1 MDNNQFSHCE
11 RVLVNVRMATLDP
24 ALDAPY
30 GQLDNYVLGLCQGRI
45 AQLLPSQEVELS
57 SFGGEIIDGQGGWLT
72 PGLIDSHTHLVYG
85 GHRAREFEQ
94 RLLGKSY
101 EEIARAGGGILATVN
116 ATRGLSQEQL
126 VVEARPR
133 FEALLNEG
141 VTTVEIKSGY
151 GLTMVDELKILR
163 AAKALA
169 ADYPVRVSTTLL
181 AAHCVPPEFRAEP
194 DRYVEMICQE
204 LLPRVVEENL
214 ADAVDVFCEKIAFNL
229 QQSERIFVAARR
241 AGLGIKVH
249 AEQLSL
255 SGGAAL
261 AADFGAWSADHLECL
276 DEIGVLALQ
285 NAGTVATLLPGAFYF
300 LREIRKPPVE
310 LLRRHAVPMVLAT
323 DLNPGTS
330 PLASL
335 RLMLNMG
342 CTLFGLT
349 PEEALT
355 AVTCNAARAL
365 GQGDTLGTLSVGKQA
380 DLLLWDIDHPAQLAG
395 EFGSLRPRLKI
406 VRGEVV
412 HASRG

>member
-1 MDNNQFSHCE
+1 VHKNQISHCE
-11 RVLVNVRMATLDP
+11 RVLVNLRLATLDP
-24 ALDAPY
+24 ALAAPY
-30 GQLDNYVLGLCQGRI
+30 GLLDDHVLGICQGRI
-45 AQLLPSQEVELS
+45 ATLLPAREADLS
-57 SFGGEIIDGQGGWLT
+57 SFDGEIIDGHGGWLT

-94 RLLGKSY
+94 RLLGQSY

-133 FEALLNEG
+133 LEALLNEG

-163 AAKALA
+163 AARALA
-169 ADYPVRVSTTLL
+169 AEYPVRVSTTLL
-181 AAHCVPPEFRAEP
+181 AAHCVPPEFRADP

-204 LLPRVVEENL
+204 MLPQVVEENL
-214 ADAVDVFCEKIAFNL
+214 ADAVDVFCEKIAFSP
-229 QQSERIFVAARR
+229 QQSERIFAAARQ

-261 AADFGAWSADHLECL
+261 AAGFGAWSADHLECL
-276 DEIGVLALQ
+276 DEAGVLALQ
-285 NAGTVATLLPGAFYF
+285 AAGTVATLLPGAFYF
-300 LREIRKPPVE
+300 LRETRTPPVE
-310 LLRRHAVPMVLAT
+310 LLRRHGVPMALAT

-349 PEEALT
+349 PEESLA
-355 AVTCNAARAL
+355 AVTRNAARAL
-365 GQGDTLGTLSVGKQA
+365 GQGEALGTLSVGKQA

-395 EFGSLRPRLKI
+395 EFGSLRPRLRI
-406 VRGEVV
+406 VQGEVV
-412 HASRG
+412 HASHG